1 MASLSFV
8 RYQLIKHRSCIVHST
23 LLVFW
28 SSNVVSHP
36 KIKRMKQWESPF
48 YNCCV
53 LRASRGKVI
62 FDIINIGAARA
73 DLRSHHDDYRLS
85 VTLYAYQDSLYL
97 SDLENT
103 SISWNRHKP
112 LKYPYVMCAWNIILR
127 IARVLCEYTLNF
139 YDVLIKGYNININS
153 SYWYE

>member
-1 MASLSFV
+1 MKIDLASLSFV

-36 KIKRMKQWESPF
+36 KIKQMKQWESPF
-48 YNCCV
+48 YNCYV

-62 FDIINIGAARA
+62 FDIRNIGAARA

-112 LKYPYVMCAWNIILR
+112 LKYPYVMCAWIITLC
-127 IARVLCEYTLNF
+127 IACV
-139 YDVLIKGYNININS
+139 
-153 SYWYE
+153 SY

>member
-1 MASLSFV
+1 MKIDFASLSFV
-8 RYQLIKHRSCIVHST
+8 IYQLIKRRSSIVHST

-36 KIKRMKQWESPF
+36 KIKQMKQWESPF

-53 LRASRGKVI
+53 LRASRGKII
-62 FDIINIGAARA
+62 FDIRNIGAARA

-85 VTLYAYQDSLYL
+85 VTLYAYQGSLNL

-103 SISWNRHKP
+103 SISWNRHEQ
-112 LKYPYVMCAWNIILR
+112 LKYPYVISAWIIILC
-127 IARVLCEYTLNF
+127 IARWRLKYTRYYLWLSIKTNNLTF
-139 YDVLIKGYNININS
+139 Y
-153 SYWYE
+153 

>member
-53 LRASRGKVI
+53 LRASRSKVI
-62 FDIINIGAARA
+62 FDIRNSGAARA

-85 VTLYAYQDSLYL
+85 VTLYAYQGSLNL
-97 SDLENT
+97 SDLENA
-103 SISWNRHKP
+103 SISGNRHDP
-112 LKYPYVMCAWNIILR
+112 FKYPYVMCAWIIILC
-127 IARVLCEYTLNF
+127 IARVLFEYTLNF
-139 YDVLIKGYNININS
+139 LWCANK
-153 SYWYE
+153 EL